1 MPKVTREQLAG
12 YLDDA
17 LSEAETAQVEQA
29 LRESEPLRRTLRTL
43 MQERDR
49 GEHSL
54 GAIWQRQR
62 LSCPSRDQL
71 GGFLLGAL
79 DAAWREYIDFHLHTI
94 GCSYCHGTAG
104 QGGGGRTGGLRLA
117 QMGIAY
123 PAFLNQLRQPQ
134 DEMPPYVAS
143 VLPDKD
149 VADIYAF
156 VASLPPPPDAK
167 SIPLLN
173 P

>member
-1 MPKVTREQLAG
+1 MMSKIFRAAAMLCIAFASGAAALA
-12 YLDDA
+12 
-17 LSEAETAQVEQA
+17 Q
-29 LRESEPLRRTLRTL
+29 
-43 MQERDR
+43 
-49 GEHSL
+49 
-54 GAIWQRQR
+54 
-62 LSCPSRDQL
+62 
-71 GGFLLGAL
+71 GGQPAG
-79 DAAWREYIDFHLHTI
+79 DAARGKQLYTTI

-117 QMGIAY
+117 RMGIAY
-123 PAFLNQLRQPQ
+123 PAFLNQLRQPV

-156 VASLPPPPDAK
+156 VSALPAPPDAK
-167 SIPLLN
+167 SIPILN

>member
-1 MPKVTREQLAG
+1 MNTI
-12 YLDDA
+12 
-17 LSEAETAQVEQA
+17 
-29 LRESEPLRRTLRTL
+29 LRTSVIL
-43 MQERDR
+43 LVAAAA
-49 GEHSL
+49 SL
-54 GAIWQRQR
+54 AQGAQQAA
-62 LSCPSRDQL
+62 
-71 GGFLLGAL
+71 G
-79 DAAWREYIDFHLHTI
+79 DAARGKQLYTTI

-156 VASLPPPPDAK
+156 VSSLPPPPDAK
-167 SIPLLN
+167 SIPILN

>member
-1 MPKVTREQLAG
+1 MMNTILRFSAALVVALGTGAVGLAQG
-12 YLDDA
+12 
-17 LSEAETAQVEQA
+17 AQQ
-29 LRESEPLRRTLRTL
+29 
-43 MQERDR
+43 Q
-49 GEHSL
+49 
-54 GAIWQRQR
+54 
-62 LSCPSRDQL
+62 PS
-71 GGFLLGAL
+71 G
-79 DAAWREYIDFHLHTI
+79 DAARGKQLYTTV

-117 QMGIAY
+117 QMGIAF

-134 DEMPPYVAS
+134 EEMPPYVAS

-167 SIPLLN
+167 SIPILN

>member
-1 MPKVTREQLAG
+1 MNTVLRMCAAAAMAVVAGSASLAQG
-12 YLDDA
+12 
-17 LSEAETAQVEQA
+17 AQQA
-29 LRESEPLRRTLRTL
+29 S
-43 MQERDR
+43 
-49 GEHSL
+49 G
-54 GAIWQRQR
+54 
-62 LSCPSRDQL
+62 
-71 GGFLLGAL
+71 
-79 DAAWREYIDFHLHTI
+79 DAARGKQLYTTI

-156 VASLPPPPDAK
+156 VSSLPPPPDAK
-167 SIPLLN
+167 SIPILN
-173 P
+173 

>member
-1 MPKVTREQLAG
+1 MMNTILRISVVMAMTIAAGAAAFAQGAAPAGDPAKGKQLF
-12 YLDDA
+12 
-17 LSEAETAQVEQA
+17 TVN
-29 LRESEPLRRTLRTL
+29 
-43 MQERDR
+43 
-49 GEHSL
+49 
-54 GAIWQRQR
+54 
-62 LSCPSRDQL
+62 
-71 GGFLLGAL
+71 
-79 DAAWREYIDFHLHTI
+79 
-94 GCSYCHGTAG
+94 GCSYCHGTVG

-123 PAFLNQLRQPQ
+123 PAFLNQLRQPV

-149 VADIYAF
+149 VADIFAF
-156 VASLPPPPDAK
+156 IASLPPPPDAK